1 MAFIALAIVLESG
14 RPIIFR
20 QYRTGLGG
28 TPFRIMKF
36 RTMTVEEDGP
46 VVRHASPKDKRTTM
60 VGRFLRK
67 CHWDELP
74 QLINVV
80 LGDMTLVGPR
90 PHAIAHDL
98 FYEKYCDRYSLRFS
112 AKPGL
117 TGLAQVSG
125 YRGEIRQ
132 ISNMEKRVEADILY
146 VDKWSLALDI
156 SIVMRTFPLLL
167 TDEKSY

>member
-1 MAFIALAIVLESG
+1 MIALAIFIESG

-36 RTMTVEEDGP
+36 RTMNVVEDGA
-46 VVRHASPKDKRTTM
+46 VVPHASPQDKRTTV

-98 FYEKYCDRYSLRFS
+98 FYEKYCPRYAMRFS
-112 AKPGL
+112 ARPGL

-125 YRGEIRQ
+125 HRGEIRE
-132 ISNMEKRVEADILY
+132 IRNMEKRVEADILY
-146 VDKWSLALDI
+146 VDQWSLALDL
-156 SIVMRTFPLLL
+156 SIVLRTFPLLL